1 MKLTS
6 ARAPWDR
13 YASGF
18 AADLRQCS
26 DWGSRRSVG
35 WGTRERRDWRFG
47 WLGSK
52 PAHFGVHRVPDVE
65 VKPWFQPFSTVKWP
79 LTLNQFI
86 EKGLVWKWNTPQ
98 SGHFMPFPQKSDN
111 QWIWGVF
118 PTTFSGTEP
127 NVTLLVSYTR
137 TAISRLSPWQR
148 LLWFAVLDL
157 QLVSYLNHGCL
168 VALCQCYPYT
178 VYHPKKQQTIDLSL
192 YGCLKMVRTLNMAT

>member
-111 QWIWGVF
+111 QWIWG
-118 PTTFSGTEP
+118 FSLLHFQVP
-127 NVTLLVSYTR
+127 NPMWHCWWVIPALLSHDY
-137 TAISRLSPWQR
+137 PHDKGC
-148 LLWFAVLDL
+148 FDL
-157 QLVSYLNHGCL
+157 PFWIFNLFH
-168 VALCQCYPYT
+168 T
-178 VYHPKKQQTIDLSL
+178 
-192 YGCLKMVRTLNMAT
+192 

>member
-1 MKLTS
+1 
-6 ARAPWDR
+6 
-13 YASGF
+13 
-18 AADLRQCS
+18 
-26 DWGSRRSVG
+26 
-35 WGTRERRDWRFG
+35 
-47 WLGSK
+47 
-52 PAHFGVHRVPDVE
+52 
-65 VKPWFQPFSTVKWP
+65 
-79 LTLNQFI
+79 
-86 EKGLVWKWNTPQ
+86 
-98 SGHFMPFPQKSDN
+98 MPFPQKSDN

-178 VYHPKKQQTIDLSL
+178 VYPPKKQQTIDLSL